1 MKNTHELSSE
11 EEHRNGSHGT
21 DLKRGEGLLFLKA
34 FLKNPA
40 YVGAL
45 VPSSRHLA
53 NAMTDYPWLFE
64 AKTVVELGCGTG
76 AVTEYILEKIPSTA
90 TYLGIEL
97 DGECIQHL
105 RKRFPNQTFCHGS
118 AAEIRKYLAD
128 RGAGAPDVV
137 ISGLPWAVL
146 PQELQDGIISE
157 VVDCMAPDGKFLTF
171 AYLHA
176 RIMPRAV
183 KLKKHLRNCF
193 GGVEISKP
201 VWKNFPPAFYYI
213 CDGPRARNGC

>member
-1 MKNTHELSSE
+1 MKNIHELSSE
-11 EEHRNGSHGT
+11 VEHRNGSHSNGLT
-21 DLKRGEGLLFLKA
+21 KGEGLLFLKA
-34 FLKNPA
+34 FLKNPS

-45 VPSSRHLA
+45 APSSRYLA
-53 NAMTDYPWLFE
+53 DAMTDYPWLFE

-76 AVTEYILEKIPSTA
+76 AITECILEKIPSTA

-97 DGECIQHL
+97 DGDCVKHL
-105 RKRFPNQTFCHGS
+105 RKRFPNRTFCHGS
-118 AAEIRKYLAD
+118 AEEIKKYLAD
-128 RGAGAPDVV
+128 MGVGSPDVV

-157 VVDCMAPDGKFLTF
+157 VVDCLAPGGKFLTF

-176 RIMPRAV
+176 KIMPRAV
-183 KLKKHLRNCF
+183 RLKKHLRHCF
-193 GGVEISKP
+193 GGVEISKT

-213 CDGPRARNGC
+213 CNKPKARNGC